1 VEAADHTVA
10 AVGAAGIT
18 DKSRHREIIYNKR
31 VSNLEMEKR
40 SMRRTHR
47 KLDGFHGTAKL
58 KIAVLAVVVSAASFP
73 IVSRAQQPSQK
84 TYGSAD
90 EAGKALIAAVDKN
103 DEKAMLEVLGQDG
116 KQIVSSGDPAED
128 KENRSN
134 FCQRYQVMHRLVTE
148 PDGTTTLY
156 IGAENW
162 PTPIPIV
169 KKGDHWYFDTDAGK
183 QEILYRRIGKNE
195 LSAIHVTREL
205 VAAQKEYFAKFGNE
219 YAQKF
224 VSDEGKRNGLYW
236 PAPDKN
242 SESPIGPLVANAG
255 SDGVVAGAGGSHEPF
270 RGYYFRILEAQG
282 KSADGGAAT
291 YVADGKMTKGFAFV
305 AYPAVYR
312 DSGVMTFIVGQDGV
326 AYEKD
331 LGKASASRAK
341 TMKTYDPDA
350 TWKKAEEPEQ
360 SADNQK
366 RE

>member
-1 VEAADHTVA
+1 M
-10 AVGAAGIT
+10 
-18 DKSRHREIIYNKR
+18 
-31 VSNLEMEKR
+31 L
-40 SMRRTHR
+40 RTHR
-47 KLDGFHGTAKL
+47 KLGFDGAAKL
-58 KIAVLAVVVSAASFP
+58 KIAVLAVVSAASFP
-73 IVSRAQQPSQK
+73 LVSRAQQPGQK
-84 TYGSAD
+84 TYASAE

-162 PTPIPIV
+162 PTPVPIV

-195 LSAIHVTREL
+195 LSAIHVSREL

-236 PAPDKN
+236 PAPDKD

-255 SDGVVAGAGGSHEPF
+255 SDGVVAGSGGSHEPF

-291 YVADGKMTKGFAFV
+291 YVTDGKMTKGFAFV
-305 AYPAVYR
+305 AYPALYR

-326 AYEKD
+326 VYEKD
-331 LGKASASRAK
+331 LGKATASRAK

-350 TWKKAEEPEQ
+350 TWKKSAEPEQ

-366 RE
+366 TE

>member
-1 VEAADHTVA
+1 
-10 AVGAAGIT
+10 
-18 DKSRHREIIYNKR
+18 
-31 VSNLEMEKR
+31 
-40 SMRRTHR
+40 MRRTHR
-47 KLDGFHGTAKL
+47 KLEGFYGAAKL
-58 KIAVLAVVVSAASFP
+58 KIAVLAVVSAASFP
-73 IVSRAQQPSQK
+73 LVSRAQQPGQK
-84 TYGSAD
+84 TYASAE
-90 EAGKALIAAVDKN
+90 EASKALIAAVDKN

-148 PDGTTTLY
+148 PDSTTTLY

-195 LSAIHVTREL
+195 LSAIHVSREL

-255 SDGVVAGAGGSHEPF
+255 SEGVVAGSGGGHEPF

-282 KSADGGAAT
+282 KSADGGATT

-326 AYEKD
+326 VYEKD
-331 LGKASASRAK
+331 LGKATASRAK

-350 TWKKAEEPEQ
+350 TWKKSEEAEQ

-366 RE
+366 TE